1 MDFEATPMDLSEIE
15 EFTQTLLELRRRRL
29 VLNRKESAKSQASA
43 GPVKSFAVD
52 NRSRPLT
59 LASAG
64 KELKDNFLKEL
75 AEREEANRSGKM
87 TPIIFIRDHNTL
99 GQEVSG
105 YIDYAHRLRTQDF
118 EPYFSG
124 KKKLMPGHWDL
135 CYYNWR
141 TQVSVSSSSS
151 NNNPSG
157 LLFRN
162 KRNKRTLNVDPLLEL
177 FSMLTACY
185 GGHGMLILLPSDVQG
200 RRNALI
206 ISSRAPLKE
215 EPSRMA
221 LYSRFVV
228 VLLYGWSYLCVGYC
242 VMLKTDNFPE
252 RRKVDFTHSVDKKQL
267 AAEEQDLLSQ
277 DTMTEH
283 MQMLYA
289 KYNRAGF
296 PFKDGNTVRSFKAH
310 WGMIHKKQ
318 LQIFNLTSL
327 TKSEDILSATLHYY
341 IGDLQN
347 STQGRHGPRRHSH
360 IHIIIWSFASVD
372 NRTRTL
378 GHVRINVSTL
388 YRDFISWQWK
398 DVTRVVNQAKNH
410 DQLLIG
416 IDVISQGPRPWK
428 RLLSDRSP
436 YILVYANDSA
446 ISEPESVVAT
456 LQRHH
461 LVGAEG
467 SVSFHKPGLREHN
480 STKLE
485 QLKPR
490 HKRSVNILL
499 PLQNN
504 ELPGPEYPYET
515 TGWDETIP
523 YEPIENKQARRP
535 RKKTRK
541 NQRHKMPLLQFDEQT
556 IKKARKKQWN
566 EPRNCARRYLKVD
579 FADIGWSDWII
590 SPKSFD
596 AYYCSGSCQFPMP
609 KALKPSNHATIQS
622 IVRAVGVVP
631 GIPEPCCVPE
641 KMSSLSIL
649 FFDEDKNVVLKV
661 YPNMTVD
668 SCACR

>member
-1 MDFEATPMDLSEIE
+1 
-15 EFTQTLLELRRRRL
+15 
-29 VLNRKESAKSQASA
+29 
-43 GPVKSFAVD
+43 
-52 NRSRPLT
+52 
-59 LASAG
+59 
-64 KELKDNFLKEL
+64 
-75 AEREEANRSGKM
+75 
-87 TPIIFIRDHNTL
+87 
-99 GQEVSG
+99 
-105 YIDYAHRLRTQDF
+105 
-118 EPYFSG
+118 
-124 KKKLMPGHWDL
+124 
-135 CYYNWR
+135 
-141 TQVSVSSSSS
+141 
-151 NNNPSG
+151 
-157 LLFRN
+157 
-162 KRNKRTLNVDPLLEL
+162 
-177 FSMLTACY
+177 
-185 GGHGMLILLPSDVQG
+185 
-200 RRNALI
+200 
-206 ISSRAPLKE
+206 
-215 EPSRMA
+215 MA

-242 VMLKTDNFPE
+242 AMLKTDHVPE
-252 RRKVDFTHSVDKKQL
+252 RRKVDFTHSVDKKH
-267 AAEEQDLLSQ
+267 AAKEEQDLLLQ

-310 WGMIHKKQ
+310 W
-318 LQIFNLTSL
+318 
-327 TKSEDILSATLHYY
+327 
-341 IGDLQN
+341 DLQN
-347 STQGRHGPRRHSH
+347 STQGCSRSKSCGRHGPRRHSH
-360 IHIIIWSFASVD
+360 IHMVIWSFASMD
-372 NRTRTL
+372 NKMRTL

-398 DVTRVVNQAKNH
+398 DITRVVNQAKHH
-410 DQLLIG
+410 DELLIG
-416 IDVISQGPRPWK
+416 IDVASQGPQPWK
-428 RLLSDRSP
+428 KLLSDRSP

-461 LVGAEG
+461 SVGGEG
-467 SVSFHKPGLREHN
+467 SASHSFHKLGLREQN
-480 STKLE
+480 NTE
-485 QLKPR
+485 QEQPR
-490 HKRSVNILL
+490 PRQKRSVNVLL

-515 TGWDETIP
+515 TGWDETSP
-523 YEPIENKQARRP
+523 YEPFENKQARRP

-579 FADIGWSDWII
+579 FADIGWSEWII

>member
-1 MDFEATPMDLSEIE
+1 
-15 EFTQTLLELRRRRL
+15 
-29 VLNRKESAKSQASA
+29 
-43 GPVKSFAVD
+43 
-52 NRSRPLT
+52 
-59 LASAG
+59 
-64 KELKDNFLKEL
+64 
-75 AEREEANRSGKM
+75 
-87 TPIIFIRDHNTL
+87 
-99 GQEVSG
+99 
-105 YIDYAHRLRTQDF
+105 
-118 EPYFSG
+118 
-124 KKKLMPGHWDL
+124 
-135 CYYNWR
+135 
-141 TQVSVSSSSS
+141 
-151 NNNPSG
+151 
-157 LLFRN
+157 
-162 KRNKRTLNVDPLLEL
+162 
-177 FSMLTACY
+177 
-185 GGHGMLILLPSDVQG
+185 
-200 RRNALI
+200 
-206 ISSRAPLKE
+206 
-215 EPSRMA
+215 MA

-242 VMLKTDNFPE
+242 AMLKTDNFPAG
-252 RRKVDFTHSVDKKQL
+252 RKVDFTHSVDKKQPTK
-267 AAEEQDLLSQ
+267 EDQDLLLQ

-289 KYNRAGF
+289 KYNQAGF

-310 WGMIHKKQ
+310 WGTLNKKQ

-327 TKSEDILSATLHYY
+327 TKSEDVLSATLHYY

-347 STQGRHGPRRHSH
+347 STQGCSRSKSCGRHGPRRHSH
-360 IHIIIWSFASVD
+360 IHMVIWSFASVD
-372 NRTRTL
+372 NKLRTL
-378 GHVRINVSTL
+378 GQFRINVSTL

-398 DVTRVVNQAKNH
+398 DITRVVNQAKHH
-410 DQLLIG
+410 DELLIG
-416 IDVISQGPRPWK
+416 IDVASQGPQPWK
-428 RLLSDRSP
+428 KLLSDRSP

-456 LQRHH
+456 LQRHPS
-461 LVGAEG
+461 VGGEG
-467 SVSFHKPGLREHN
+467 SVSQSFHKLGLRERN
-480 STKLE
+480 DTE
-485 QLKPR
+485 QEQRQPR
-490 HKRSVNILL
+490 QKRSVNVLL

-515 TGWDETIP
+515 TGWDETSP
-523 YEPIENKQARRP
+523 YEPFENKQARRP

-579 FADIGWSDWII
+579 FADIGWSEWII

>member
-1 MDFEATPMDLSEIE
+1 M
-15 EFTQTLLELRRRRL
+15 
-29 VLNRKESAKSQASA
+29 
-43 GPVKSFAVD
+43 
-52 NRSRPLT
+52 
-59 LASAG
+59 
-64 KELKDNFLKEL
+64 
-75 AEREEANRSGKM
+75 
-87 TPIIFIRDHNTL
+87 
-99 GQEVSG
+99 
-105 YIDYAHRLRTQDF
+105 
-118 EPYFSG
+118 
-124 KKKLMPGHWDL
+124 
-135 CYYNWR
+135 
-141 TQVSVSSSSS
+141 
-151 NNNPSG
+151 
-157 LLFRN
+157 
-162 KRNKRTLNVDPLLEL
+162 
-177 FSMLTACY
+177 
-185 GGHGMLILLPSDVQG
+185 
-200 RRNALI
+200 
-206 ISSRAPLKE
+206 APC
-215 EPSRMA
+215 
-221 LYSRFVV
+221 SRFVV
-228 VLLYGWSYLCVGYC
+228 VLLYGWTHLCVGYC
-242 VMLKTDNFPE
+242 AMLKTDTAPE
-252 RRKVDFTHSVDKKQL
+252 GRPVDFTHSANKKHDDR
-267 AAEEQDLLSQ
+267 DLLLQ

-310 WGMIHKKQ
+310 WGTLNAKR

-327 TKSEDILSATLHYY
+327 TKSEDVLSATLHYY
-341 IGDLQN
+341 IGDLHN
-347 STQGRHGPRRHSH
+347 GTRGHRHGPRRHSH
-360 IHIIIWSFASVD
+360 VHMVIWSFASVD
-372 NRTRTL
+372 NKMRTL
-378 GHVRINVSTL
+378 GQFRINVSTL

-398 DVTRVVNQAKNH
+398 DITRVVNQAKHH
-410 DQLLIG
+410 DELLIG
-416 IDVISQGPRPWK
+416 IDVASQGPRPWK
-428 RLLSDRSP
+428 QLLSDRSP

-461 LVGAEG
+461 SVGGEG
-467 SVSFHKPGLREHN
+467 PQKLGLLRERNH
-480 STKLE
+480 TE
-485 QLKPR
+485 QEQPPQPR
-490 HKRSVNILL
+490 HRRSVNVLL

-515 TGWDETIP
+515 TGWDEASP
-523 YEPIENKQARRP
+523 YEPFENKQARRP

-541 NQRHKMPLLQFDEQT
+541 NQRHKVPLLQFDEQT

-579 FADIGWSDWII
+579 FADIGWSEWII

-596 AYYCSGSCQFPMP
+596 AFYCSGSCQFPMP

>member
-1 MDFEATPMDLSEIE
+1 
-15 EFTQTLLELRRRRL
+15 
-29 VLNRKESAKSQASA
+29 
-43 GPVKSFAVD
+43 
-52 NRSRPLT
+52 
-59 LASAG
+59 
-64 KELKDNFLKEL
+64 
-75 AEREEANRSGKM
+75 
-87 TPIIFIRDHNTL
+87 
-99 GQEVSG
+99 
-105 YIDYAHRLRTQDF
+105 
-118 EPYFSG
+118 
-124 KKKLMPGHWDL
+124 
-135 CYYNWR
+135 
-141 TQVSVSSSSS
+141 
-151 NNNPSG
+151 
-157 LLFRN
+157 
-162 KRNKRTLNVDPLLEL
+162 
-177 FSMLTACY
+177 
-185 GGHGMLILLPSDVQG
+185 
-200 RRNALI
+200 
-206 ISSRAPLKE
+206 
-215 EPSRMA
+215 MA
-221 LYSRFVV
+221 LYPRCAVI
-228 VLLYGWSYLCVGYC
+228 LLYGWSYLCVGYC
-242 VMLKTDNFPE
+242 AMLKTDSFPE
-252 RRKVDFTHSVDKKQL
+252 RRKVDFTHSVDKKQP
-267 AAEEQDLLSQ
+267 AKDDQDLLLQ

-310 WGMIHKKQ
+310 WGTINKKQ

-327 TKSEDILSATLHYY
+327 TKSEDVLSATLHYY

-347 STQGRHGPRRHSH
+347 STQGCSRARSCARHGPRRHSH
-360 IHIIIWSFASVD
+360 IHMVIWSFASVD
-372 NRTRTL
+372 NKMRTL
-378 GHVRINVSTL
+378 GHFRINVSTL

-410 DQLLIG
+410 DELLIG
-416 IDVISQGPRPWK
+416 IEVASQGPQPWK
-428 RLLSDRSP
+428 KLLSDRSP

-461 LVGAEG
+461 PVGGEAAAPHG
-467 SVSFHKPGLREHN
+467 SNKLGLRERN
-480 STKLE
+480 NTE
-485 QLKPR
+485 QEQQQPR
-490 HKRSVNILL
+490 HKRSVNVLL

-515 TGWDETIP
+515 TGWDETSP
-523 YEPIENKQARRP
+523 YEPFENKQARRP

-579 FADIGWSDWII
+579 FADIGWSEWII

>member
-1 MDFEATPMDLSEIE
+1 
-15 EFTQTLLELRRRRL
+15 
-29 VLNRKESAKSQASA
+29 
-43 GPVKSFAVD
+43 
-52 NRSRPLT
+52 
-59 LASAG
+59 
-64 KELKDNFLKEL
+64 
-75 AEREEANRSGKM
+75 
-87 TPIIFIRDHNTL
+87 
-99 GQEVSG
+99 
-105 YIDYAHRLRTQDF
+105 
-118 EPYFSG
+118 
-124 KKKLMPGHWDL
+124 
-135 CYYNWR
+135 
-141 TQVSVSSSSS
+141 
-151 NNNPSG
+151 
-157 LLFRN
+157 
-162 KRNKRTLNVDPLLEL
+162 
-177 FSMLTACY
+177 
-185 GGHGMLILLPSDVQG
+185 
-200 RRNALI
+200 
-206 ISSRAPLKE
+206 
-215 EPSRMA
+215 MA
-221 LYSRFVV
+221 LCSRLLV
-228 VLLYGWSYLCVGYC
+228 VLLYGWSYLCVGLC
-242 VMLKTDNFPE
+242 AMLKSDNFPTK
-252 RRKVDFTHSVDKKQL
+252 RKLDFTHSVDKKH
-267 AAEEQDLLSQ
+267 AGKEDQDLLLQ

-310 WGMIHKKQ
+310 WGSINQKQ

-327 TKSEDILSATLHYY
+327 TQSEDVLSATLHYY

-347 STQGRHGPRRHSH
+347 STQACSRTRSCGRHGPRRHSH
-360 IHIIIWSFASVD
+360 IHMVIWSFASVD
-372 NRTRTL
+372 NKMRTL
-378 GHVRINVSTL
+378 GHFRINVSTQ

-398 DVTRVVNQAKNH
+398 DITRVVNQAKHH
-410 DQLLIG
+410 DELLIG
-416 IDVISQGPRPWK
+416 IDVASQGPQQWK
-428 RLLSDRSP
+428 KLLSDRSP

-461 LVGAEG
+461 SVGGEG
-467 SVSFHKPGLREHN
+467 FHKPGPQERNDTGREPPP
-480 STKLE
+480 L
-485 QLKPR
+485 R
-490 HKRSVNILL
+490 HKRSVNVLL

-515 TGWDETIP
+515 TGWDETSP
-523 YEPIENKQARRP
+523 YEPFENKQARRP
-535 RKKTRK
+535 RKKPRK

-579 FADIGWSDWII
+579 FADIGWSEWII

-596 AYYCSGSCQFPMP
+596 AFYCSGSCQFPMP

>member
-1 MDFEATPMDLSEIE
+1 MAL
-15 EFTQTLLELRRRRL
+15 
-29 VLNRKESAKSQASA
+29 
-43 GPVKSFAVD
+43 
-52 NRSRPLT
+52 RSR
-59 LASAG
+59 LAVA
-64 KELKDNFLKEL
+64 L
-75 AEREEANRSGKM
+75 
-87 TPIIFIRDHNTL
+87 
-99 GQEVSG
+99 
-105 YIDYAHRLRTQDF
+105 
-118 EPYFSG
+118 
-124 KKKLMPGHWDL
+124 L
-135 CYYNWR
+135 C
-141 TQVSVSSSSS
+141 
-151 NNNPSG
+151 
-157 LLFRN
+157 
-162 KRNKRTLNVDPLLEL
+162 
-177 FSMLTACY
+177 
-185 GGHGMLILLPSDVQG
+185 
-200 RRNALI
+200 
-206 ISSRAPLKE
+206 
-215 EPSRMA
+215 
-221 LYSRFVV
+221 
-228 VLLYGWSYLCVGYC
+228 GWSYLCVGYC
-242 VMLKTDNFPE
+242 AMLKTTDALGE
-252 RRKVDFTHSVDKKQL
+252 RRRLDFTHAADKSQPAKD
-267 AAEEQDLLSQ
+267 ERELLSQ

-289 KYNRAGF
+289 KYNQDGF

-310 WGMIHKKQ
+310 WGTINSKR

-327 TKSEDILSATLHYY
+327 TKSEDVLSATLHYY

-347 STQGRHGPRRHSH
+347 GTQGCSRTKSCRRHGPRRHSH
-360 IHIIIWSFASVD
+360 IHMIIWSFASVD
-372 NRTRTL
+372 NQTRTL
-378 GHVRINVSTL
+378 GHFRINVSTL

-398 DVTRVVNQAKNH
+398 DITRVVSQTKNH

-416 IDVISQGPRPWK
+416 IQVTSMGPHPWK
-428 RLLSDRSP
+428 TLLSDRSP

-456 LQRHH
+456 LQRHQ
-461 LVGAEG
+461 LVGGEG
-467 SVSFHKPGLREHN
+467 AASHGFHRALLSERN
-480 STKLE
+480 DTE
-485 QLKPR
+485 QERPQPR
-490 HKRSVNILL
+490 HKRSVNVLL

-515 TGWDETIP
+515 TGWDEASP
-523 YEPIENKQARRP
+523 YEPFENKQARRP

-579 FADIGWSDWII
+579 FADIGWSEWII

>member
-1 MDFEATPMDLSEIE
+1 
-15 EFTQTLLELRRRRL
+15 
-29 VLNRKESAKSQASA
+29 
-43 GPVKSFAVD
+43 
-52 NRSRPLT
+52 
-59 LASAG
+59 
-64 KELKDNFLKEL
+64 
-75 AEREEANRSGKM
+75 
-87 TPIIFIRDHNTL
+87 
-99 GQEVSG
+99 
-105 YIDYAHRLRTQDF
+105 
-118 EPYFSG
+118 
-124 KKKLMPGHWDL
+124 
-135 CYYNWR
+135 
-141 TQVSVSSSSS
+141 
-151 NNNPSG
+151 
-157 LLFRN
+157 
-162 KRNKRTLNVDPLLEL
+162 
-177 FSMLTACY
+177 
-185 GGHGMLILLPSDVQG
+185 
-200 RRNALI
+200 
-206 ISSRAPLKE
+206 
-215 EPSRMA
+215 MA
-221 LYSRFVV
+221 LYPRFVL

-242 VMLKTDNFPE
+242 AMLKTDNFPE
-252 RRKVDFTHSVDKKQL
+252 RRKVDFTHSVDKKQPVK
-267 AAEEQDLLSQ
+267 EDQDPLLQ
-277 DTMTEH
+277 DTLTGH

-289 KYNRAGF
+289 KYNQAGF

-310 WGMIHKKQ
+310 WGTINQKQ

-327 TKSEDILSATLHYY
+327 TKSEDVLSATLHYY
-341 IGDLQN
+341 IGDLHN
-347 STQGRHGPRRHSH
+347 STLSRHGPRRHSH
-360 IHIIIWSFASVD
+360 IHMVVWSFASVD

-416 IDVISQGPRPWK
+416 IDVVSQGPRPWK
-428 RLLSDRSP
+428 ELLSDRSP

-456 LQRHH
+456 LQRRH
-461 LVGAEG
+461 LVGGEG
-467 SVSFHKPGLREHN
+467 AVPHGLQKLRPRERNDTEH
-480 STKLE
+480 E
-485 QLKPR
+485 QRKPR
-490 HKRSVNILL
+490 RTRSVNVLL

-515 TGWDETIP
+515 TGWDEASP
-523 YEPIENKQARRP
+523 YEPLENKQARRP
-535 RKKTRK
+535 RKKTRGK

-579 FADIGWSDWII
+579 FADIGWSEWII

>member
-1 MDFEATPMDLSEIE
+1 MCVC
-15 EFTQTLLELRRRRL
+15 RL
-29 VLNRKESAKSQASA
+29 
-43 GPVKSFAVD
+43 G
-52 NRSRPLT
+52 
-59 LASAG
+59 
-64 KELKDNFLKEL
+64 
-75 AEREEANRSGKM
+75 
-87 TPIIFIRDHNTL
+87 
-99 GQEVSG
+99 
-105 YIDYAHRLRTQDF
+105 
-118 EPYFSG
+118 
-124 KKKLMPGHWDL
+124 
-135 CYYNWR
+135 
-141 TQVSVSSSSS
+141 SS
-151 NNNPSG
+151 
-157 LLFRN
+157 
-162 KRNKRTLNVDPLLEL
+162 
-177 FSMLTACY
+177 
-185 GGHGMLILLPSDVQG
+185 
-200 RRNALI
+200 
-206 ISSRAPLKE
+206 
-215 EPSRMA
+215 MA
-221 LYSRFVV
+221 LLSRFVV
-228 VLLYGWSYLCVGYC
+228 VLLYGWSYLCVGYGA
-242 VMLKTDNFPE
+242 MLKTDRSAE
-252 RRKVDFTHSVDKKQL
+252 RRKEDFTESVDKQQSEK
-267 AAEEQDLLSQ
+267 EERDLLLQ

-310 WGMIHKKQ
+310 WGTINKKP
-318 LQIFNLTSL
+318 LQVFNLTSL
-327 TKSEDILSATLHYY
+327 TKSEDVLSATLHYY

-347 STQGRHGPRRHSH
+347 GTQACSGSRSCGPRGPRRHSH
-360 IHIIIWSFASVD
+360 IHMVIWSFASVD
-372 NRTRTL
+372 NKMRTL
-378 GHVRINVSTL
+378 GHFRINVSTL

-398 DVTRVVNQAKNH
+398 DITRVVNQAKHH
-410 DQLLIG
+410 DELLIG
-416 IDVISQGPRPWK
+416 IDVASQGPRPWK
-428 RLLSDRSP
+428 KLLSDRSP

-456 LQRHH
+456 LRRHRP
-461 LVGAEG
+461 VGG
-467 SVSFHKPGLREHN
+467 QGQVQHSLHRPGLPERNDTDGER
-480 STKLE
+480 
-485 QLKPR
+485 PR
-490 HKRSVNILL
+490 PRRARSVNVLL

-515 TGWDETIP
+515 TGWDETSP
-523 YEPIENKQARRP
+523 YEPFDTKQARRP

-579 FADIGWSDWII
+579 FADIGWSEWII

>member
-1 MDFEATPMDLSEIE
+1 
-15 EFTQTLLELRRRRL
+15 
-29 VLNRKESAKSQASA
+29 
-43 GPVKSFAVD
+43 
-52 NRSRPLT
+52 
-59 LASAG
+59 
-64 KELKDNFLKEL
+64 
-75 AEREEANRSGKM
+75 
-87 TPIIFIRDHNTL
+87 
-99 GQEVSG
+99 
-105 YIDYAHRLRTQDF
+105 
-118 EPYFSG
+118 
-124 KKKLMPGHWDL
+124 
-135 CYYNWR
+135 
-141 TQVSVSSSSS
+141 
-151 NNNPSG
+151 
-157 LLFRN
+157 
-162 KRNKRTLNVDPLLEL
+162 
-177 FSMLTACY
+177 
-185 GGHGMLILLPSDVQG
+185 
-200 RRNALI
+200 
-206 ISSRAPLKE
+206 
-215 EPSRMA
+215 MA
-221 LYSRFVV
+221 LYSRFLV

-242 VMLKTDNFPE
+242 AMLKTDSVPE
-252 RRKVDFTHSVDKKQL
+252 RRKMDFTHSEDNKHQ
-267 AAEEQDLLSQ
+267 AQEEQELLLQ

-310 WGMIHKKQ
+310 WGTINKKQ

-327 TKSEDILSATLHYY
+327 TRSEDVLSATLHYY

-347 STQGRHGPRRHSH
+347 GTHGCSRTKSCGRHAPRRHSH
-360 IHIIIWSFASVD
+360 VHMVVWSFASVD
-372 NRTRTL
+372 NHMRTL
-378 GHVRINVSTL
+378 GQFRINVSTL

-398 DVTRVVNQAKNH
+398 DITRVVNQAKHH
-410 DQLLIG
+410 DELLIG
-416 IDVISQGPRPWK
+416 IDVASQGPRPWK
-428 RLLSDRSP
+428 QLLSDRSP

-461 LVGAEG
+461 SVGGEG
-467 SVSFHKPGLREHN
+467 PVSPGPHKLGLPERNHTEPA
-480 STKLE
+480 E
-485 QLKPR
+485 QLR
-490 HKRSVNILL
+490 HKRSVNVLL

-515 TGWDETIP
+515 TGWDETSP
-523 YEPIENKQARRP
+523 YEPFENKQARRP

-541 NQRHKMPLLQFDEQT
+541 NQRNHKMPLLQFDEQT

-579 FADIGWSDWII
+579 FADIGWSEWII

>member
-1 MDFEATPMDLSEIE
+1 
-15 EFTQTLLELRRRRL
+15 
-29 VLNRKESAKSQASA
+29 
-43 GPVKSFAVD
+43 
-52 NRSRPLT
+52 
-59 LASAG
+59 
-64 KELKDNFLKEL
+64 
-75 AEREEANRSGKM
+75 
-87 TPIIFIRDHNTL
+87 
-99 GQEVSG
+99 
-105 YIDYAHRLRTQDF
+105 
-118 EPYFSG
+118 
-124 KKKLMPGHWDL
+124 
-135 CYYNWR
+135 
-141 TQVSVSSSSS
+141 
-151 NNNPSG
+151 
-157 LLFRN
+157 
-162 KRNKRTLNVDPLLEL
+162 
-177 FSMLTACY
+177 
-185 GGHGMLILLPSDVQG
+185 
-200 RRNALI
+200 
-206 ISSRAPLKE
+206 
-215 EPSRMA
+215 MA
-221 LYSRFVV
+221 LCSRVVV
-228 VLLYGWSYLCVGYC
+228 VLLCGWTYLCVGYC
-242 VMLKTDNFPE
+242 AMLKTDGP
-252 RRKVDFTHSVDKKQL
+252 KVDFTRSEEDKKQP
-267 AAEEQDLLSQ
+267 EKDDGDLLSQ

-283 MQMLYA
+283 MQMLYT

-310 WGMIHKKQ
+310 WGTINQKQ

-327 TKSEDILSATLHYY
+327 TKSEDVLSATLHYY

-347 STQGRHGPRRHSH
+347 CSRSKSCARHGPRKHNH
-360 IHIIIWSFASVD
+360 IHMVIWSFASVD
-372 NRTRTL
+372 NKIRTL
-378 GHVRINVSTL
+378 GHFRINVSTL

-398 DVTRVVNQAKNH
+398 DITRVVDQAKHH
-410 DQLLIG
+410 DELLIG
-416 IDVISQGPRPWK
+416 IEVSSQGPQPWK
-428 RLLSDRSP
+428 KLLSDRSP

-461 LVGAEG
+461 PVGGEA
-467 SVSFHKPGLREHN
+467 SVSNSFQKLGLRERN
-480 STKLE
+480 DTE
-485 QLKPR
+485 QERPPPR
-490 HKRSVNILL
+490 RKRSVNVLL

-515 TGWDETIP
+515 PGWDEASP
-523 YEPIENKQARRP
+523 YEPYENKQARRP

-579 FADIGWSDWII
+579 FADIGWSEWII

-609 KALKPSNHATIQS
+609 KASKPSNHATIQS

>member
-1 MDFEATPMDLSEIE
+1 
-15 EFTQTLLELRRRRL
+15 
-29 VLNRKESAKSQASA
+29 
-43 GPVKSFAVD
+43 
-52 NRSRPLT
+52 
-59 LASAG
+59 
-64 KELKDNFLKEL
+64 
-75 AEREEANRSGKM
+75 
-87 TPIIFIRDHNTL
+87 
-99 GQEVSG
+99 
-105 YIDYAHRLRTQDF
+105 
-118 EPYFSG
+118 
-124 KKKLMPGHWDL
+124 
-135 CYYNWR
+135 
-141 TQVSVSSSSS
+141 
-151 NNNPSG
+151 
-157 LLFRN
+157 
-162 KRNKRTLNVDPLLEL
+162 
-177 FSMLTACY
+177 
-185 GGHGMLILLPSDVQG
+185 
-200 RRNALI
+200 
-206 ISSRAPLKE
+206 
-215 EPSRMA
+215 MA

-242 VMLKTDNFPE
+242 AMLKTDNFPE
-252 RRKVDFTHSVDKKQL
+252 RRKVDFTHSVDKRHPAK
-267 AAEEQDLLSQ
+267 EDRDLLLQ

-310 WGMIHKKQ
+310 WGTINKKQ

-327 TKSEDILSATLHYY
+327 TKSEDVLSATLHYY

-347 STQGRHGPRRHSH
+347 STQGCYRSKSCGHHGPRRHSH
-360 IHIIIWSFASVD
+360 IHMVIWSFASVD
-372 NRTRTL
+372 NTMRTL
-378 GHVRINVSTL
+378 GHFRINVSTL

-398 DVTRVVNQAKNH
+398 DITRVVNQAKNH
-410 DQLLIG
+410 DELLIG
-416 IDVISQGPRPWK
+416 IDVASQGPQPWK
-428 RLLSDRSP
+428 KLLSDRSP

-446 ISEPESVVAT
+446 ISEPESVVAS

-461 LVGAEG
+461 PVGGDG
-467 SVSFHKPGLREHN
+467 SVSHSFHRLGLRERN
-480 STKLE
+480 NTEDE
-485 QLKPR
+485 QPQPR
-490 HKRSVNILL
+490 HKRS
-499 PLQNN
+499 
-504 ELPGPEYPYET
+504 
-515 TGWDETIP
+515 
-523 YEPIENKQARRP
+523 ARRP

-579 FADIGWSDWII
+579 FADIGWSEWII